1 MVKSK
6 ATSGSAALT
15 GSNEFSRDRPLLE
28 IKGVSK
34 KFGDFTAVNNV
45 DLDIYQ
51 GELFRATKIVKRKIF
66 ALLESSKLISRK
78 I

>member
-1 MVKSK
+1 MVNSK

-34 KFGDFTAVNNV
+34 KFGDFPEAGRDRVKDV
-45 DLDIYQ
+45 A
-51 GELFRATKIVKRKIF
+51 GRRAC
-66 ALLESSKLISRK
+66 AGDYH
-78 I
+78 

>member
-1 MVKSK
+1 MVNSK
-6 ATSGSAALT
+6 ATSGNAALT

-51 GELFRATKIVKRKIF
+51 GELFC
-66 ALLESSKLISRK
+66 
-78 I
+78 